1 MKVLGIDTTRKAAKV
16 FVVDTKEIDNSV
28 YLDMSENIKH
38 SEGLFLYIE
47 KIMSECKLSIPEVDA
62 FACIVGPG
70 SFTGIRVGMSVIKGF
85 NKVANKSVISM
96 NTFEVLKD
104 CVKNGVILL
113 NSTNTSCY
121 YAKVEKKAIV
131 DTGVVDKTAIEEFAD
146 GKDVYVLVDEQ
157 NVISTAYSNIKV
169 ITNINE
175 LYAKCIIE
183 KLDSMQY
190 GEFVPYYLQLSQAER
205 YLKND

>member
-16 FVVDTKEIDNSV
+16 FIVDTKEVDNSV

-104 CVKNGVILL
+104 YVKNGVILL

-131 DTGVVDKTAIEEFAD
+131 DTGVVDKTAIEELAD

-169 ITNINE
+169 IININE

-205 YLKND
+205 NLKND

>member
-1 MKVLGIDTTRKAAKV
+1 MKILGVDTTRKAAKV
-16 FVVDTKEIDNSV
+16 FVVDTKELENSV

-47 KIMSECKLSIPEVDA
+47 KIMAECKLAMSDLDA

-70 SFTGIRVGMSVIKGF
+70 SFTGIRVGMSTIKGF
-85 NKVANKSVISM
+85 NKVVNKSVLSM
-96 NTFEVLKD
+96 NMFEVLKD
-104 CVKNGVILL
+104 YIKNGVILL

-121 YAKVEKKAIV
+121 YAKVEKKLIV
-131 DTGVVDKTAIEEFAD
+131 DTGVVDKTAIEGLAE
-146 GKDVYVLVDEQ
+146 GKDVYVLADEQ
-157 NVISTAYSNIKV
+157 ELVSMAYNNIKV
-169 ITNINE
+169 INNINE

-183 KLDSMQY
+183 KLDTMQY

-205 YLKND
+205 NLKND